1 MSKDSV
7 YENYKFFR
15 FISDKPDKD
24 NFRFA
29 IKLGNY
35 VSHEIVGKNPNPKEL
50 DVLDIN
56 YYAEMFLDK
65 YRSYFKMY
73 NKSIYNAYMI
83 TSLYERLKRDIAL
96 YIDLKIPYFYYIKKN
111 NISGHDGHKYYKGIE
126 SVEGEISYKF
136 KQSRVLEKSLFS
148 FKREIEIP
156 TKKQKKYLHA
166 LVKDSGYKVINEKEM
181 TKEIAVKLIDFLK
194 EDVKLEI
201 ELQNKFLIYE

>member
-1 MSKDSV
+1 MAYNLV
-7 YENYKFFR
+7 YENYKFFSY
-15 FISDKPDKD
+15 ISDEPDKD

-35 VSHEIVGKNPNPKEL
+35 VSHEVVGKSLNPKEL
-50 DVLDIN
+50 DGFDRI

-73 NKSIYNAYMI
+73 NKSVYSAYMI
-83 TSLYERLKRDIAL
+83 TSLYERLKKDTAL

-111 NISGHDGHKYYKGIE
+111 NISGHDGYKDYKGIE

-136 KQSRVLEKSLFS
+136 DQSIALEKNLFS
-148 FKREIEIP
+148 FKKEIEIP
-156 TKKQKKYLHA
+156 TEKQKKYLYA
-166 LVKDSGYKVINEKEM
+166 LAKDSGYKVINEKEM
-181 TKEIAVKLIDFLK
+181 NREIAAKLIGFIKD
-194 EDVKLEI
+194 DVEIEI